1 MKDFLID
8 LKMKEV
14 KPTDTITFGK
24 YKGKTFNEIANIDPD
39 YIIWLDKNV
48 KTIKLPERFVDV
60 VKTETSDL
68 HGVVLESLYQ

>member
-1 MKDFLID
+1 MST
-8 LKMKEV
+8 

-24 YKGKTFNEIANIDPD
+24 HKGKTFNEIANIDPD
-39 YIIWLDKNV
+39 YIIWLDENV

>member
-1 MKDFLID
+1 
-8 LKMKEV
+8 MKEV

-24 YKGKTFNEIANIDPD
+24 HNRKTFNEISNIDPD
-39 YIIWLDKNV
+39 YIIWLDENV

>member
-1 MKDFLID
+1 MST
-8 LKMKEV
+8 

-24 YKGKTFNEIANIDPD
+24 YKGKTFNEIANTDPD
-39 YIIWLDKNV
+39 YIIWLDENV
-48 KTIKLPERFVDV
+48 KTINLPERFVDV

>member
-14 KPTDTITFGK
+14 KPTDKITFGK
-24 YKGKTFNEIANIDPD
+24 YKGNTFNEIANIDPD
-39 YIIWLDKNV
+39 YIIWLDENV

-68 HGVVLESLYQ
+68 HSVVLESLYQ

>member
-1 MKDFLID
+1 
-8 LKMKEV
+8 MKEV

-24 YKGKTFNEIANIDPD
+24 HNGKTFNEISNIDPD
-39 YIIWLDKNV
+39 YIIWLDENV

>member
-1 MKDFLID
+1 
-8 LKMKEV
+8 MKEV

-24 YKGKTFNEIANIDPD
+24 YNGQTFNEISNIDPD
-39 YIIWLDKNV
+39 YIIWLDENV

-68 HGVVLESLYQ
+68 HSVVLESLYQ